1 MKTLIITL
9 ALCLL
14 AASAQAQ
21 PRLYAPDGKY
31 LGQLSANEFAPDST
45 SNRFGRYG
53 SEFSPDSINNPFG
66 VYGSPF
72 SPLSPNNPYA
82 VGSSPPPRSSTGAGS
97 WNAQD

>member
-1 MKTLIITL
+1 MRTLIITL

-21 PRLYAPDGKY
+21 PRLYSSDGKY
-31 LGQLSANEFAPDST
+31 LGQLSDNPYAPDST
-45 SNRFGRYG
+45 GNPHGVYG
-53 SEFSPDSINNPFG
+53 SPYSPNSINNPHG